1 MGFFDIFKKKVEVRN
16 YDISHL
22 NHLFSNNISANT
34 TALSLSTIY
43 RCIDLISGQIS
54 LLPIRVN
61 DDDVQERISYL
72 FASTYLGGEV
82 NLLKQLMLDLL
93 RYGNAYLHLTRDNN
107 NAVTKLRYYQPNKV
121 SIIYNETEQEVYYQ
135 LNNVGRKVE
144 RINMVHLK
152 LWSNDSI
159 HGVSP
164 LAYATNSTKLALS
177 VEDSARNHYEGGMN
191 LSGVLETTQ
200 QLTASQ
206 REQIHTSWGNH
217 YVQNRLA
224 ILGGGL
230 SYKPIQSSLSESQN
244 AENRKLSTFDL
255 ARFFGVHPA
264 LLGESS
270 GSIYD
275 IESLSLTLMQYT
287 LQPIISMIESE
298 LSLKLLTPADK
309 RRGIKINL
317 DENTL
322 LRTNKQNLASYYTSL
337 LQSGVYSPNEVRAEL
352 GLEAKEGLDKHIIAY
367 TDIEQNTINQEDSNN
382 NGE

>member
-1 MGFFDIFKKKVEVRN
+1 MGFFDFFNKKIEVRQ

-22 NHLFSNNISANT
+22 NHLFSNNISTNT

-54 LLPIRVN
+54 LLPIKVN
-61 DDDVQERISYL
+61 DEDVQERITYL
-72 FASTYLGGEV
+72 FGSTYLGGEV
-82 NLLKQLMLDLL
+82 CLLKQLTLDLL
-93 RYGNAYLHLTRDNN
+93 RYGNAYLHLTRDEHNN
-107 NAVTKLRYYQPNKV
+107 VTKIRYYQPSKI
-121 SIIYNETEQEVYYQ
+121 SISYNEQESEVYYHI
-135 LNNVGRKVE
+135 NGGRKVE
-144 RINMVHLK
+144 RVNMVHLK
-152 LWSNDSI
+152 LWSNDGI

-177 VEDSARNHYEGGMN
+177 VEDSARSHYEGGMN

-200 QLTASQ
+200 TLTAKQ
-206 REQIHTSWGNH
+206 REDLHISWGNH

-317 DENTL
+317 DETQL
-322 LRTNKQNLASYYTSL
+322 IRTNKQNLASYYTSL
-337 LQSGVYSPNEVRAEL
+337 LQSGVYSINEVRTEL
-352 GLEAKEGLDKHIIAY
+352 GLESKEGLDKHIIAY
-367 TDIEQNTINQEDSNN
+367 TDITQNTINQNDNNN

>member
-1 MGFFDIFKKKVEVRN
+1 MGFFDFYKRKVETRS

-54 LLPIRVN
+54 LLPIKAN
-61 DDDVQERISYL
+61 DEDVQERISYL
-72 FASTYLGGEV
+72 FASTYIGGEA
-82 NLLKQLMLDLL
+82 NLLKQLSLDLL

-107 NAVTKLRYYQPNKV
+107 NAVTKIRYYQPSKV
-121 SIIYNETEQEVYYQ
+121 SVIYNETEQEVYYQ
-135 LNNVGRKVE
+135 LNNHGRKVE

-152 LWSNDSI
+152 LWSNDGI

-177 VEDSARNHYEGGMN
+177 VEDSARTHYEGGMN

-200 QLTASQ
+200 MLNAQQ
-206 REQIHTSWGNH
+206 REQIHDSWHNH

-230 SYKPIQSSLSESQN
+230 TYKPIQSSLSESQN

-287 LQPIISMIESE
+287 LQPIISTIESE

-317 DENTL
+317 DETQL
-322 LRTNKQNLASYYTSL
+322 IRTNKQNLASYYTAL
-337 LQSGVYSPNEVRAEL
+337 LQSGVYSPNEVRTEL
-352 GLEAKEGLDKHIIAY
+352 GLESKEGLDKHIIAY
-367 TDIEQNTINQEDSNN
+367 TDIAQNTINQNDNN